1 MGRFPVEHSERIPKF
16 FDFVLRGVFFALDL
30 FEGLEDFVDVIEGF
44 FQFVADLL
52 HLFDGL
58 MDACGRPVVGT
69 GFNRFGLAG
78 ARAGIAS
85 STRAAR
91 AAPEG
96 WAPGAVTRTVL
107 RGS

>member
-52 HLFDGL
+52 HLVDGL
-58 MDACGRPVVGT
+58 MDACGRPVVGA

-78 ARAGIAS
+78 TRAGIVS